1 MSKNEVMALEM
12 LECLVELSEESFVKV
27 VKCIERMDKTKK
39 TKVFGDIL
47 VKVRSKCT
55 QTQDKSNSP
64 PRIGSFFTQASI
76 L

>member
-47 VKVRSKCT
+47 VKVSSKCRKKKDNSHST
-55 QTQDKSNSP
+55 QSI
-64 PRIGSFFTQASI
+64 RIVFKQESI